1 MTKVE
6 MARKIVADNASASRS
21 EVIALF
27 MSQLS
32 MSKAGAT
39 TYFYN
44 VTKGQPKTER
54 KAKAAKAPKAAKTKS
69 KQTKEQRLELIRQV
83 ASKRG
88 ADGFI
93 PSDPVR
99 VQMLEDIDAASRE
112 AEQYVREHAPK
123 YIRQELGLD

>member
-6 MARKIVADNASASRS
+6 MARKIVADNANASRS
-21 EVIALF
+21 EIIALF
-27 MSQLS
+27 MSQLG

-39 TYFYN
+39 TYYYN
-44 VTKGQPKTER
+44 TTKGQP
-54 KAKAAKAPKAAKTKS
+54 KAAKAPKASKVAKPAKA
-69 KQTKEQRLELIRQV
+69 KQSKEQRLEMIRQV

-88 ADGFI
+88 ADGFT

-123 YIRQELGLD
+123 YIRDELGLD